1 MFGVFIALTRHEA
14 LPQTE
19 QVRKDLWKRLRRR
32 AASPIAVIATL
43 RVLLL
48 SWLGP
53 GRRDFRRTRSPRHVS
68 GCIPGAA
75 IARARRGDVPPTP
88 VHASTGALAHT

>member
-1 MFGVFIALTRHEA
+1 MTLPVRERRALDRIQKALHEGDSQLGPMFGVFTALTRHEA
-14 LPQTE
+14 VPQTE

-53 GRRDFRRTRSPRHVS
+53 GRHGRGVTSAA
-68 GCIPGAA
+68 PGH
-75 IARARRGDVPPTP
+75 RGT
-88 VHASTGALAHT
+88 